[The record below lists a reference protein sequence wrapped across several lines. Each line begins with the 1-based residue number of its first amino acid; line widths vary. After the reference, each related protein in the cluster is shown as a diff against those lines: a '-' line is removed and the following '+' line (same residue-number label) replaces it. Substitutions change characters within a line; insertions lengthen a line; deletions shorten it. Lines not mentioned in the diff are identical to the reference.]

1 MDMRWTNANMTSFR
15 SPRTSAEVKLL
26 TSPCPDGGQN
36 YSFLGSNYQLLDT
49 WLFLIWSSRASA
61 DDVKLC
67 PTPCPIWLIT
77 IRGLLYT
84 SEVKMISIQH
94 SDCSS
99 FCPTFSFRIEGA
111 HFAAVS
117 PSCPDEGQNYSFFG
131 SNYQLLGPWL
141 FLIWSPRASADDVKL
156 CPTPCPIWLI
166 ASRGLLYTSEVEMIS
181 IHQSYCSSFCPTFS
195 FRIEDMPILL
205 QFSHHAVCCM
215 ACCEVQM
222 TIHTGSVGGGYGLP
236 LIPRKQN
243 TWQ

>member
-1 MDMRWTNANMTSFR
+1 MSLCLHMDMRWTNANMTSFR

-49 WLFLIWSSRASA
+49 
-61 DDVKLC
+61 
-67 PTPCPIWLIT
+67 
-77 IRGLLYT
+77 
-84 SEVKMISIQH
+84 
-94 SDCSS
+94 
-99 FCPTFSFRIEGA
+99 
-111 HFAAVS
+111 
-117 PSCPDEGQNYSFFG
+117 
-131 SNYQLLGPWL
+131 WL